1 MIFKMLNMRKIM
13 FVFAGLAF
21 LNPGMAQDAKEIL
34 KKVEANMSSDNRV
47 MTTEMTI
54 KGRRASRTLEA
65 KTWAVGSAKSF
76 TEYLAPAAERG
87 TKMLKINDQL
97 WMYSPQADRTVL
109 ISGHML
115 RQSVMGSDLS
125 YEDMMEDRRLTDV
138 YEAKILGNEEIN
150 GRNVFMLE
158 LNARVNDVAYQRQMM
173 WVDAERFVPLKQEMF
188 ARSGTLLRRMET
200 LEVRQIGRR
209 WFPVEMTYRDM
220 LKQGEGTVFKIKEI
234 SFDQPISESVFS
246 RAALK

>member
-1 MIFKMLNMRKIM
+1 MIM
-13 FVFAGLAF
+13 FSAMAL
-21 LNPGMAQDAKEIL
+21 LNNGMAQDAAAIL

-54 KGRRASRTLEA
+54 RGRRASRTLEA
-65 KTWAVGSAKSF
+65 KTWAVGSARSF

-125 YEDMMEDRRLTDV
+125 YEDMMEDRRLTDI
-138 YEAKILGNEEIN
+138 YEARLVGNEEIN
-150 GRNVFMLE
+150 GRKAFVLE
-158 LNARVNDVAYQRQMM
+158 LTAKVSDVAYQRQLM
-173 WVDAERFVPLKQEMF
+173 WVDAERFVPLRQEMY

-209 WFPVEMTYRDM
+209 WFPVEMSYRDM

-234 SFDQPISESVFS
+234 SFDQPIPESVFS
-246 RAALK
+246 RAGLK

>member
-1 MIFKMLNMRKIM
+1 MFSAMALLN
-13 FVFAGLAF
+13 
-21 LNPGMAQDAKEIL
+21 NGMAQDAAAIL

-54 KGRRASRTLEA
+54 RGRRASRTLEA
-65 KTWAVGSAKSF
+65 KTWAVGSARSF

-125 YEDMMEDRRLTDV
+125 YEDMMEDRRLTDI
-138 YEAKILGNEEIN
+138 YEARLVGNEEIN
-150 GRNVFMLE
+150 GRKAFVLE
-158 LNARVNDVAYQRQMM
+158 LTAKVSDVAYQRQLM
-173 WVDAERFVPLKQEMF
+173 WVDAERFVPLRQEMY

-209 WFPVEMTYRDM
+209 WFPVEMSYRDM

-234 SFDQPISESVFS
+234 SFDQPIPESVFS
-246 RAALK
+246 RAGLK

>member
-1 MIFKMLNMRKIM
+1 MRKILLT
-13 FVFAGLAF
+13 FAAMAL
-21 LNPGMAQDAKEIL
+21 LNNGMAQDAAAIL

-54 KGRRASRTLEA
+54 RGRRASRTLEA
-65 KTWAVGSAKSF
+65 KTWAVGSARSF

-125 YEDMMEDRRLTDV
+125 YEDMMEDRRLTDI
-138 YEAKILGNEEIN
+138 YEARLVGNEEIN
-150 GRNVFMLE
+150 GRKAYVLE
-158 LNARVNDVAYQRQMM
+158 LTARVSDVAYQRQLM
-173 WVDAERFVPLKQEMF
+173 WVDAERFVPLRQEMY

-209 WFPVEMTYRDM
+209 WFPVEMNYRDM

-234 SFDQPISESVFS
+234 SFDQPIPESVFS
-246 RAALK
+246 RAGLK

>member
-1 MIFKMLNMRKIM
+1 MRKILL
-13 FVFAGLAF
+13 VLATIAS
-21 LNPGMAQDAKEIL
+21 LNTGKAQEAVEIL
-34 KKVEANMSSDNRV
+34 KKVEANMSSENRV

-54 KGRRASRTLEA
+54 KGKRASRTLEA
-65 KTWAVGSAKSF
+65 KTWAVGSTKSF

-97 WMYSPQADRTVL
+97 WMYSPQADRTVQ

-125 YEDMMEDRRLTDV
+125 YEDMMEDRRLTDI
-138 YEAKILGNEEIN
+138 YDAKLIGNEEIN
-150 GRNVFMLE
+150 GRKVFVLE
-158 LNARVNDVAYQRQMM
+158 LTAKVADVAYQRQMM
-173 WVDAERFVPLKQEMF
+173 WVDDGRFVPLRQEMY
-188 ARSGTLLRRMET
+188 ARSGSLLRRMET

-209 WFPVEMTYRDM
+209 WFPVEMIYRDM
-220 LKQGEGTVFKIKEI
+220 LRQGDGTVFRIKEI
-234 SFDQPISESVFS
+234 SFDQHIPESVFS

>member
-1 MIFKMLNMRKIM
+1 MIM
-13 FVFAGLAF
+13 FAAMAL
-21 LNPGMAQDAKEIL
+21 LNNAMAQDAAAIL

-54 KGRRASRTLEA
+54 RGRRASRTLEA
-65 KTWAVGSAKSF
+65 KTWAVGSARSF

-125 YEDMMEDRRLTDV
+125 YEDMMEDRRLTDI
-138 YEAKILGNEEIN
+138 YEARLVGNEEIN
-150 GRNVFMLE
+150 GRKAFVLE
-158 LNARVNDVAYQRQMM
+158 LTAKVSDVAYQQQLM
-173 WVDAERFVPLKQEMF
+173 WVDAERFVPLKQEMY

-209 WFPVEMTYRDM
+209 WFPVEMSYRDM

-234 SFDQPISESVFS
+234 SFDQPIPESVFS
-246 RAALK
+246 RAGLK

>member
-1 MIFKMLNMRKIM
+1 MLM
-13 FVFAGLAF
+13 FAAMAL
-21 LNPGMAQDAKEIL
+21 LNNAMAQDAAAIL

-54 KGRRASRTLEA
+54 RGRRASRTLEA
-65 KTWAVGSAKSF
+65 KTWAVGSARSF

-125 YEDMMEDRRLTDV
+125 YEDMMEDRRLTDI
-138 YEAKILGNEEIN
+138 YEARLVGNEEIN
-150 GRNVFMLE
+150 SRKAFVLE
-158 LNARVNDVAYQRQMM
+158 LTARVSDVAYQRQLM
-173 WVDAERFVPLKQEMF
+173 WVDAERFVPLKQEMY

-200 LEVRQIGRR
+200 MEVRQIGRR
-209 WFPVEMTYRDM
+209 WFPVEMSYRDM

-234 SFDQPISESVFS
+234 SFDQPIPESVFS